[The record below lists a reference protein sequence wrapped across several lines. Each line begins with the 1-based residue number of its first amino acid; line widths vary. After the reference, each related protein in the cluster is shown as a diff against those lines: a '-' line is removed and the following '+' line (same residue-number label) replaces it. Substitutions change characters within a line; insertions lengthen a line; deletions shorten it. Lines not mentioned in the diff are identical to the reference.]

1 MAVEGPARLVY
12 EGRATA
18 LKRAF
23 ANLMGNAVTYGGA
36 AVVRLGDE
44 GGRVVITIE
53 DSGPGIPQDE
63 LDKVFAPFYR
73 LERSRSRETGGAGL
87 GLAVARTVIRGHG
100 GEVTLANRAQGGLR
114 QEVVLPR
121 PE

>member
-1 MAVEGPARLVY
+1 M
-12 EGRATA
+12 
-18 LKRAF
+18 
-23 ANLMGNAVTYGGA
+23 NAVTYGDA

-53 DSGPGIPQDE
+53 DSGPGIPQAE
-63 LDKVFAPFYR
+63 LEKVFEPFYR

-100 GEVTLANRAQGGLR
+100 GEVTLSNRAQGGLR

-121 PE
+121 AE